1 MSKKTKSQDLDKSIS
16 MAVSTGKVI
25 LGYKRTLS
33 SVLNAK
39 VKAMI
44 ISNNVPEEKKEVI
57 DRNCGLSNIPI
68 IKYNKSGVELGSLCG
83 RPHKVSVLAIVD
95 PGDSKIL
102 EII

>member
-1 MSKKTKSQDLDKSIS
+1 

-39 VKAMI
+39 AKAMI
-44 ISNNVPEEKKEVI
+44 ISNNVPEERKEVI
-57 DRNCGLSNIPI
+57 NRNCELSNIPI
-68 IKYNKSGVELGSLCG
+68 IKYTKSGVDLGALCG
-83 RPHKVSVLAIVD
+83 RPHKVSVLAILD

-102 EII
+102 DTL